1 MKVYDISDVSNPN
14 PCMGE
19 AIGYVFVSDGI
30 PIYIPNAF
38 TPNNDGENDKFYV
51 YGNDLKVVHMM
62 VYDRWG
68 EMLFESSRQDNGWD
82 GTYKGVAM
90 NPGVYI
96 YKVEAEYLNG
106 KRTSQS
112 GSITL
117 MR

>member
-1 MKVYDISDVSNPN
+1 
-14 PCMGE
+14 
-19 AIGYVFVSDGI
+19 
-30 PIYIPNAF
+30 
-38 TPNNDGENDKFYV
+38 
-51 YGNDLKVVHMM
+51 
-62 VYDRWG
+62 
-68 EMLFESSRQDNGWD
+68 MLFESSRQDNGWD

-90 NPGVYI
+90 NPGAYI